1 MATTYTLI
9 EKVTTTNNQ
18 ASVTLGSGG
27 TIPQTYT
34 DLKVLVSTR
43 SVAGGQGADSMRMT
57 FNGAST
63 NFESQT
69 LYGTGSSFGA
79 FGGVT
84 SWGFGGAVEGA
95 IFTASTFSST
105 DIYLPNYTTSNFK
118 SWSSDC
124 VTENNATESYQ
135 YIAAGLWANTAAI
148 TYITFSVDPGNGATG
163 FAANSTFS
171 LYGIKNA

>member
-1 MATTYTLI
+1 MPSTYTLI
-9 EKVTTTNNQ
+9 EKVTATSNQ

-34 DLKVLVSTR
+34 DLKVLASVR
-43 SVAGGQGADSMRMT
+43 SVGGTQGADSMRMT
-57 FNGAST
+57 FNGSSTSFASL
-63 NFESQT
+63 T
-69 LYGTGSSFGA
+69 LYGNGSSAGA

-95 IFTASTFSST
+95 IFTANTFAST
-105 DIYLPNYTTSNFK
+105 DIYLPNYRTSNSK

-135 YIAAGLWANTAAI
+135 YLAAGLWANSAAI
-148 TYITFSVDPGNGATG
+148 TYITFSVDPGNSATG
-163 FAANSTFS
+163 FAANSTFY
-171 LYGIKNA
+171 LYGISNA